1 MGDRSDTKDSKNTNT
16 AQIPQRIWF
25 LGCYDHL
32 HPEEAKQIQE
42 EEEKQRGEEEKKGRS
57 NMKTHF
63 LLKLEF
69 ELTTRTWGQQ

>member
-25 LGCYDHL
+25 LGCYDQL

-42 EEEKQRGEEEKKGRS
+42 EEEKQRGEEEKKRQIQYENS
-57 NMKTHF
+57 FSFKT
-63 LLKLEF
+63 
-69 ELTTRTWGQQ
+69 GN